1 MNSVILY
8 IIVGIILLLF
18 ASKIFQSQ
26 RKKIPYRTRK
36 ILEHSLNIELEKG
49 SEEDFT
55 LRAKE
60 REKLKDY
67 KGALEDYDKALQIA
81 SADYGILFRRGIA
94 KIKINDFQGAIKD
107 FTSAINL
114 GSDEPSGYYA
124 RGLCHSQLKLYEE
137 AISDYSKALE
147 RGINEIIVFYHRAKA
162 FLELNLFVEAKK
174 DFQNYLNHKP
184 DSSEAN
190 YYIGFCDYNLGNYRE
205 SLNRLNKCIEL
216 NPSHEAAYFYRA
228 LSKRELNDLDGCC
241 KDLDIA
247 LKKGHLL
254 AYHYIKQYCKEQK
267 T

>member
-8 IIVGIILLLF
+8 IIVGIILLLI

-36 ILEHSLNIELEKG
+36 ILEHSLDIEMDKG
-49 SEEDFT
+49 TEESFT

-67 KGALEDYDKALQIA
+67 KGALEDYDKVLKNF
-81 SADYGILFRRGIA
+81 SPDYEIFFRRAIA
-94 KIKINDFQGAIKD
+94 KSKLNDFNGAISD

-114 GSDEPSGYYA
+114 NMEEPSAYYA
-124 RGLCHSQLKLYEE
+124 RGLCYSHLKLYNE
-137 AISDYSKALE
+137 AISDYSKAIE
-147 RGINEIIVFYHRAKA
+147 RGIKEIIIFYHRAKA
-162 FLELNLFVEAKK
+162 CIELNLYVEAKN
-174 DFQNYLNHKP
+174 DLNIYLNHKP
-184 DSSEAN
+184 DSSETN
-190 YYIGFCDYNLGNYRE
+190 YYIGFCDYNLGNYQD
-205 SLNRLNKCIEL
+205 SLIRLNKCIEL